1 MQLRFSTF
9 IILAALLISA
19 CKKEGDRFNQP
30 PDTYFAIESINL
42 SGDQRLNTIVR
53 LTWYGTDPDGYIKGY
68 ELSTNGSDWTYTTQQ
83 DSTFNFSIPVDSDT
97 TDVELQIR
105 AIDNQNVKDPSPD
118 KLIIPLKNTAPTATF
133 DQNLSLPDTAFL
145 VATTAWDATDLD
157 GEQTITQVL
166 LSINGIDWVEL
177 NQREKTISILPTNPK
192 ASDTV
197 DAKLYYG
204 TNNQTEP
211 FLLKGLSMN
220 DTNHLFI
227 KSVDQAG
234 VESKIDTSTAF
245 YMKGKINDILV
256 IGGVSSANSRYRNIL
271 NSANIDFDFFDL
283 TYSNGINQPN
293 IWNIT
298 FRLQLLQYG
307 KLFFYSD
314 ETGYTNPYTNVK
326 QILLE
331 FAASSLQEYAN
342 LGGKYLITSY
352 FDHDQPI
359 DGFRG
364 VLPIQSLSTKNYA
377 DANLLKDSFALPIDT
392 NYPALNT
399 QKPVAIT
406 KLGLFNID
414 TTDTD
419 VFYTGQLSDRR
430 VGRNY
435 PPWPDTKI
443 LASARPKKQ
452 NINSNER
459 YNQIFFSVQLWELNG
474 DKTALINLFDRIFNT
489 EFQE

>member
-1 MQLRFSTF
+1 MNFKFLTFLFLFSLF
-9 IILAALLISA
+9 LNG
-19 CKKEGDRFNQP
+19 CKKDGNQFNKA
-30 PDTYFAIESINL
+30 PDTFFAIESINL
-42 SGDQRLNTIVR
+42 SGDKRLNTIVR

-68 ELSTNGSDWTYTTQQ
+68 ELSSNGTDWNFTTSQ
-83 DSTFNFSIPVDSDT
+83 DSTFNFSIPVNSDT

-105 AIDNQNVKDPSPD
+105 AIDNQNRRDPTPD
-118 KLIIPLKNTAPTATF
+118 KLTIPLKNTPPTASF

-145 VATTAWDATDLD
+145 VATTAWEAADLD

-166 LSINGIDWVEL
+166 LSLDGKDWVEL
-177 NQREKTISILPTNPK
+177 NRREKIFSVSPVDPK
-192 ASDTV
+192 ATDTV

-204 TNNQTEP
+204 TNNQAEP
-211 FLLKGLSMN
+211 VLLKGLSMN

-227 KSVDQAG
+227 KSIDQAG
-234 VESKIDTSTAF
+234 VESKIDTSTVF
-245 YMKGKINDILV
+245 YMRGKVNDILV
-256 IGGVSSANSRYRNIL
+256 VGGINSAHKRYRNIL
-271 NSANIDFDFFDL
+271 NSASIAYDFLDL
-283 TYSNGINQPN
+283 TFSNGANQPN

-298 FRLQLLQYG
+298 FRLQLLQYE

-331 FAASSLQEYAN
+331 FAAASLQEYAN

-352 FDHDQPI
+352 FDHDQSI

-364 VLPIQSLSTKNYA
+364 VLPIQSLSQKNYA
-377 DANLLKDSFALPIDT
+377 DANLLRDSFALPVDT
-392 NYPALNT
+392 NFPALRT

-435 PPWPDTKI
+435 PEWPDTKI
-443 LASARPKKQ
+443 LASARPKKLG
-452 NINSNER
+452 NSPSER
-459 YNQIFFSVQLWELNG
+459 YNQIFFSVQLWELNR
-474 DKTALINLFDRIFNT
+474 DKAALIDLFDRIFNS
-489 EFQE
+489 EFQ